1 MVEIS
6 YNKKNIIVLF
16 IIMIIILFF
25 IYKGFIAESNQYIKE
40 YKNYLISINASQY
53 YFDKLN
59 KNKINNKRKI
69 KDDKKIHNILLKM
82 KNDLNYS
89 IIMDEKLVTNLTLIK
104 YSKNN
109 KLKHVINDIVE
120 YLNYQK
126 QNFSDL
132 YNLIENYNAT

>member
-25 IYKGFIAESNQYIKE
+25 IYKGFIADSNQYIKE

-69 KDDKKIHNILLKM
+69 KDDEKIHNILLKM

-132 YNLIENYNAT
+132 YNLIENYNAA

>member
-69 KDDKKIHNILLKM
+69 KDDEKIHNILLKM

-132 YNLIENYNAT
+132 YNLIENYNAA

>member
-25 IYKGFIAESNQYIKE
+25 IYKGFIADSNQYIKE

-69 KDDKKIHNILLKM
+69 KDDEKIHNILLKM

>member
-69 KDDKKIHNILLKM
+69 KDDEKIHNILLKM

-132 YNLIENYNAT
+132 YNLIDNYNVA

>member
-6 YNKKNIIVLF
+6 YNKKNIIILF
-16 IIMIIILFF
+16 ITMIIILFF
-25 IYKGFIAESNQYIKE
+25 IYKGFIADSNQYIKE

-69 KDDKKIHNILLKM
+69 KDDEKIHNILLKM

>member
-69 KDDKKIHNILLKM
+69 KDDEKIHNILLKM

-89 IIMDEKLVTNLTLIK
+89 IIMDEKLVTSLTLIK

>member
-25 IYKGFIAESNQYIKE
+25 IYKGFIADSNQYIKE

-59 KNKINNKRKI
+59 KNKINNKRTI
-69 KDDKKIHNILLKM
+69 KDDEKIHNILLKM
-82 KNDLNYS
+82 KNDLNDS

-109 KLKHVINDIVE
+109 KLKHIINDIVE

-132 YNLIENYNAT
+132 YNLIENYNAA

>member
-6 YNKKNIIVLF
+6 YNKKNIIILF
-16 IIMIIILFF
+16 ITMIIILFF
-25 IYKGFIAESNQYIKE
+25 IYKGFIADSNQYIKE

-69 KDDKKIHNILLKM
+69 KDDEKIHNILLKM

-89 IIMDEKLVTNLTLIK
+89 IIMDEKIVTNLTLIK

-132 YNLIENYNAT
+132 YNLIENYNAA

>member
-6 YNKKNIIVLF
+6 YNKKNIIILF
-16 IIMIIILFF
+16 ITMIIILFF
-25 IYKGFIAESNQYIKE
+25 IYKGFIADSNQYIKE

-59 KNKINNKRKI
+59 KNKINNKRTI
-69 KDDKKIHNILLKM
+69 KDDEKIHNILLKM

-89 IIMDEKLVTNLTLIK
+89 IIMDEKIVTNLSLIK
-104 YSKNN
+104 YSKNS

>member
-69 KDDKKIHNILLKM
+69 KDDEKIHNILLKM

>member
-6 YNKKNIIVLF
+6 YNKKNIIILF
-16 IIMIIILFF
+16 ITMIIILFF
-25 IYKGFIAESNQYIKE
+25 IYKGFIADSNQYIKE

-69 KDDKKIHNILLKM
+69 KDDEKIHNILLKM

-89 IIMDEKLVTNLTLIK
+89 IKMDEKIVTNLTLIK
-104 YSKNN
+104 YSKNS

>member
-25 IYKGFIAESNQYIKE
+25 IYKGFIADSNQYIKE

-132 YNLIENYNAT
+132 INLIENYNAT

>member
-6 YNKKNIIVLF
+6 YNKKNIIILF
-16 IIMIIILFF
+16 ITMIIILFF
-25 IYKGFIAESNQYIKE
+25 IYKGFIADSNQYIKE

-59 KNKINNKRKI
+59 KNKINNKRTI
-69 KDDKKIHNILLKM
+69 KDDEKIHNILLKM
-82 KNDLNYS
+82 KNDLNDS

-109 KLKHVINDIVE
+109 KLKHIINDIVE

-132 YNLIENYNAT
+132 INLIENYNST

>member
-6 YNKKNIIVLF
+6 YNKKNIIILF
-16 IIMIIILFF
+16 ITMIIILFF
-25 IYKGFIAESNQYIKE
+25 IYKGFIADSNQYIKE

-69 KDDKKIHNILLKM
+69 KDDEKIHNILLKM

-89 IIMDEKLVTNLTLIK
+89 IIMDEKLVTNLNLIK

>member
-6 YNKKNIIVLF
+6 YNKKNIIILF
-16 IIMIIILFF
+16 ITMIIILFF
-25 IYKGFIAESNQYIKE
+25 IYKGFIADSNQYIKE

-132 YNLIENYNAT
+132 YNLIENYNAA

>member
-25 IYKGFIAESNQYIKE
+25 IYKGFIADSNQYIKE

>member
-25 IYKGFIAESNQYIKE
+25 IYKGFIADSNQYIKE

-69 KDDKKIHNILLKM
+69 KDDEKIHNILLKM

-89 IIMDEKLVTNLTLIK
+89 IIMDEKIVTNLTLIK

>member
-25 IYKGFIAESNQYIKE
+25 IYKGFIADSNQYIKE

-69 KDDKKIHNILLKM
+69 KDDEKIHNILLKM

-109 KLKHVINDIVE
+109 KLKHIINDIVE

-132 YNLIENYNAT
+132 INLIENYNAT

>member
-1 MVEIS
+1 
-6 YNKKNIIVLF
+6 
-16 IIMIIILFF
+16 
-25 IYKGFIAESNQYIKE
+25 
-40 YKNYLISINASQY
+40 
-53 YFDKLN
+53 
-59 KNKINNKRKI
+59 
-69 KDDKKIHNILLKM
+69 M

>member
-6 YNKKNIIVLF
+6 YNKKNIIILF
-16 IIMIIILFF
+16 ITMIIILFF
-25 IYKGFIAESNQYIKE
+25 IYKGFIADSNQYIKE

-69 KDDKKIHNILLKM
+69 KDDEKIHNILLKM

-89 IIMDEKLVTNLTLIK
+89 IIMDEKIVTNLTLIK

>member
-25 IYKGFIAESNQYIKE
+25 IYKGFIADSNQYIKE

-59 KNKINNKRKI
+59 KNKINNKRTI
-69 KDDKKIHNILLKM
+69 KDDEKIHNILLKM
-82 KNDLNYS
+82 KNDLNDS

-109 KLKHVINDIVE
+109 KLKHIINDIVE

-132 YNLIENYNAT
+132 INLIENYNST

>member
-69 KDDKKIHNILLKM
+69 KDDEKIHNILLKM

-109 KLKHVINDIVE
+109 KLKHIINDIVE

-132 YNLIENYNAT
+132 YNLIENYNAA

>member
-6 YNKKNIIVLF
+6 YNKKNIIILF
-16 IIMIIILFF
+16 ITMIIILFF
-25 IYKGFIAESNQYIKE
+25 IYKGFIADSNQYIKE

-59 KNKINNKRKI
+59 KNKINNKRTI
-69 KDDKKIHNILLKM
+69 KDDEKIHNILLKM
-82 KNDLNYS
+82 KNDLIYS
-89 IIMDEKLVTNLTLIK
+89 IIMDEKIVTNLSLIK
-104 YSKNN
+104 YSKNS

>member
-69 KDDKKIHNILLKM
+69 KDDEKIHNILLKM

-89 IIMDEKLVTNLTLIK
+89 IIMDEKIVTNLTLIK
-104 YSKNN
+104 YSKNS

-132 YNLIENYNAT
+132 YNLIENYNAA

>member
-6 YNKKNIIVLF
+6 YNKKNIIILF
-16 IIMIIILFF
+16 ITMIIILFF
-25 IYKGFIAESNQYIKE
+25 IYKGFIADSNQYIKE

-69 KDDKKIHNILLKM
+69 KDDEKIHNILLKM
-82 KNDLNYS
+82 KNDLNDS
-89 IIMDEKLVTNLTLIK
+89 IIMDEKMVTNLTLIK

-109 KLKHVINDIVE
+109 KLKHIINDIVE

-132 YNLIENYNAT
+132 INLIENYNAT

>member
-6 YNKKNIIVLF
+6 YNKKNIIILF
-16 IIMIIILFF
+16 ITMIIILFF
-25 IYKGFIAESNQYIKE
+25 IYKGFIADSNQYIKE

-69 KDDKKIHNILLKM
+69 KDDEKIHNILLKM

-89 IIMDEKLVTNLTLIK
+89 IKMDEKLVTNLTLIK

-132 YNLIENYNAT
+132 YNLIENYNAA

>member
-6 YNKKNIIVLF
+6 YNKKNIIILF
-16 IIMIIILFF
+16 ITMIIILFF
-25 IYKGFIAESNQYIKE
+25 IYKGFIADSNQYIKE

-53 YFDKLN
+53 YFDKLD
-59 KNKINNKRKI
+59 KNKINNKIKI

>member
-6 YNKKNIIVLF
+6 YNKKNIIILF
-16 IIMIIILFF
+16 ITMIIILFF
-25 IYKGFIAESNQYIKE
+25 IYKGFIADSNQYIKE

-69 KDDKKIHNILLKM
+69 KDDEKIHNILLKM

-89 IIMDEKLVTNLTLIK
+89 IIMDEKIVTNLTLIK
-104 YSKNN
+104 YSKNS

-132 YNLIENYNAT
+132 INLIENYNAA

>member
-6 YNKKNIIVLF
+6 YNKKNIIILF
-16 IIMIIILFF
+16 ITMIIILFF
-25 IYKGFIAESNQYIKE
+25 IYKGFIADSNQYIKE

-69 KDDKKIHNILLKM
+69 KDDEKIHNILLKM

-109 KLKHVINDIVE
+109 KLKHIINDIVE

-132 YNLIENYNAT
+132 YNLIENYNVT

>member
-25 IYKGFIAESNQYIKE
+25 IYKGFIADSNQYIKE

-69 KDDKKIHNILLKM
+69 KDDEKIHNILLKM

-89 IIMDEKLVTNLTLIK
+89 IIMDEKIVTNLTLIK
-104 YSKNN
+104 YSKNS

-132 YNLIENYNAT
+132 YNLIENYNAA

>member
-25 IYKGFIAESNQYIKE
+25 IYKGFIADSNQYIKE

-69 KDDKKIHNILLKM
+69 KDDEKIHNILLKM

-89 IIMDEKLVTNLTLIK
+89 IIMDEKLVTNLNLIK

-109 KLKHVINDIVE
+109 KLKHIINDIVE

>member
-6 YNKKNIIVLF
+6 YNKKNIIILF
-16 IIMIIILFF
+16 ITMIIILFF
-25 IYKGFIAESNQYIKE
+25 IYKGFIADSNQYIKE

-69 KDDKKIHNILLKM
+69 KDDEKIHNILLKM
-82 KNDLNYS
+82 KNDLNDS

-132 YNLIENYNAT
+132 YNLIENYNAA

>member
-6 YNKKNIIVLF
+6 YNKKNIIILF
-16 IIMIIILFF
+16 ITMIIILFF
-25 IYKGFIAESNQYIKE
+25 IYKGFIADSNKYIKE

-89 IIMDEKLVTNLTLIK
+89 IKMDEKLVTNLTLIK

-132 YNLIENYNAT
+132 YNLIENYNAA

>member
-25 IYKGFIAESNQYIKE
+25 IYKGFIADSNQYIKE

-53 YFDKLN
+53 SFDKLN

-89 IIMDEKLVTNLTLIK
+89 IIMDEKIVTNLTLIK
-104 YSKNN
+104 YSKNS

-132 YNLIENYNAT
+132 YNLIENYNAA

>member
-6 YNKKNIIVLF
+6 YNKKNIIILF
-16 IIMIIILFF
+16 ITMIIILFF
-25 IYKGFIAESNQYIKE
+25 IYKGFIADSNQYIKE

-69 KDDKKIHNILLKM
+69 KDDEKIHNILLKM

-89 IIMDEKLVTNLTLIK
+89 IIMDEKIVTNLTLIK
-104 YSKNN
+104 YSKNS

-132 YNLIENYNAT
+132 YNLIENYNAA

>member
-6 YNKKNIIVLF
+6 YNKKNIIILF
-16 IIMIIILFF
+16 ITMIIILFF
-25 IYKGFIAESNQYIKE
+25 IYKGFIADSNQYIKE

-89 IIMDEKLVTNLTLIK
+89 IIMDEKIVTNLTLIK
-104 YSKNN
+104 YSKNS

-132 YNLIENYNAT
+132 YNLIENYNAA